1 MLDTVRQIET
11 PEGVSLRL
19 HAAGPMPRAQAWL
32 LDFVLRMV
40 AVGVV
45 LVALAALGRAGLG
58 IGLLVMFAGFWAY
71 DPVCEA
77 WFGGQTIGKRAN
89 GLRVVNADGTPV
101 TLLPSVLRNLLRV
114 VDLLPGVY
122 GVGLACCLADRH
134 FRRVGDIVAGTMVVH
149 VVKTR
154 ATGRIREVA
163 PEAPAVPLS
172 RDEQEAIVE
181 FGERAGELHVERQR
195 ELADQLEPLTGRMG
209 NAAVDRLV
217 AHANWLLGRP

>member
-19 HAAGPMPRAQAWL
+19 HAAGPIPRAQAWL
-32 LDFVLRMV
+32 VDIVLRFIV
-40 AVGVV
+40 VSVV
-45 LVALAALGRAGLG
+45 LGILGALGSAGLG
-58 IGLLVMFAGFWAY
+58 IGLLIVFAGFWAY
-71 DPVCEA
+71 DVVCEV
-77 WFGGQTIGKRAN
+77 WFDGQTLGKRMN

-101 TLLPSVLRNLLRV
+101 TLLPSVLRNLMRV

-122 GVGLACCLADRH
+122 GVGLGCCLADRH

-149 VVKTR
+149 VLERR
-154 ATGRIREVA
+154 AAARFRDVP
-163 PEAPAVPLS
+163 PEPLVIPLS
-172 RDEQEAIVE
+172 IDEQEAIVE
-181 FGERAGELHVERQR
+181 FGARAGELHVERQR

-217 AHANWLLGRP
+217 AYANWLLGRT